1 MGHARVISRADDGL
15 SLARL
20 MVGACP
26 RAVLPMGAAMAA
38 AAAAPT
44 IPAPSQPPATGPP
57 VRVAYWPLPMGCLLG
72 GGPVVWGRWREL
84 APIASHPMTS
94 QLTCPA
100 MARRLQAWADGTAKA
115 QNLARPTLDS
125 VQRAA
130 DLLGLQ
136 ARISHASGGWTV
148 WSDGYPYH
156 QQNLASVARFLL
168 TLLPAEAPAPA
179 APARSLAPYAAD
191 LGRALGLGR
200 AARPWGAAV
209 ADAACQALAELS
221 AQPEPAPA
229 PGPLLP
235 GEAPRPA
242 PAPAAGPAPELP
254 VIYSQQQQQ
263 PQQAPAAASAAP
275 LVQLGPLARKTAPAH
290 LPADVA
296 SLLQR
301 FGLTL
306 DGLLTVGASNAKLAK
321 GAALAWPVIL
331 HHLPARSLAAA
342 IAGPEAGPTAPRS
355 RLPGLA
361 ELAKAQNVYS
371 LALAHNGCPW
381 ASAGCAAGCLAWA
394 GHGGLS
400 VTVASA
406 RARRTLAMLADG
418 PAYARAIL
426 WAIARA
432 YRQAQAKGLPLA
444 VRLRGTDDQ
453 PWHLARLTVSPAE
466 AQALARR
473 YGLPVAP
480 GQGQTL
486 PEALS
491 LAPAGSIRLYEY
503 SKAPASGPLGL
514 QAQASAGFDVTAS
527 LAADRPDGLSHG
539 LQAIAAG
546 FRLAVPAGFAKGQ
559 ALPPV
564 LLLRRG
570 PEAPAWRLLCI
581 DGDITDHRWADPAG
595 PQPGGFDGV
604 AVILRTKRS
613 RGRGPAA
620 DAFSLAPIVG
630 AWQPLAG
637 GGQAAFSTTQWEA

>member
-15 SLARL
+15 SLASL
-20 MVGACP
+20 MVGAGAC
-26 RAVLPMGAAMAA
+26 AVLPMGAAMAA

-57 VRVAYWPLPMGCLLG
+57 VRVAYWPLPRGCLLG
-72 GGPVVWGRWREL
+72 GGPVMWGSPSDGAALRIRTMTATKTLKAVDPQTGAVITRRTARTYVAALVFTGGNGELICDSWCGRPDLAQKALAKIRKARPSARL
-84 APIASHPMTS
+84 APVV
-94 QLTCPA
+94 
-100 MARRLQAWADGTAKA
+100 D
-115 QNLARPTLDS
+115 
-125 VQRAA
+125 
-130 DLLGLQ
+130 
-136 ARISHASGGWTV
+136 
-148 WSDGYPYH
+148 
-156 QQNLASVARFLL
+156 
-168 TLLPAEAPAPA
+168 PA
-179 APARSLAPYAAD
+179 APAPHPCSAE
-191 LGRALGLGR
+191 
-200 AARPWGAAV
+200 AV
-209 ADAACQALAELS
+209 ADAVCQALAELS
-221 AQPEPAPA
+221 AEAEPAPA
-229 PGPLLP
+229 RGPLLP

-242 PAPAAGPAPELP
+242 PVPAAGPAPELP

-263 PQQAPAAASAAP
+263 PQQAPAAAPAP
-275 LVQLGPLARKTAPAH
+275 LVQPGPLARKTAPAH

-296 SLLQR
+296 ALLQR

-406 RARRTLAMLADG
+406 RARRTLALLADG

-453 PWHLARLTVSPAE
+453 PWHLARLSISPAE
-466 AQALARR
+466 AQAIARR

-486 PEALS
+486 AEALS
-491 LAPAGSIRLYEY
+491 LAPDGTIRLYEY
-503 SKAPASGPLGL
+503 SKAPTDGPLGL
-514 QAQASAGFDVTAS
+514 LAQQRAGFDVTAS
-527 LAADRPDGLSHG
+527 LAADRPGGLG
-539 LQAIAAG
+539 QALQAVAAG
-546 FRLAVPAGFAKGQ
+546 FRLAVPVALAKGQ
-559 ALPPV
+559 PLPTV
-564 LLLRRG
+564 LGLRARDDRPTILLR
-570 PEAPAWRLLCI
+570 CI
-581 DGDITDHRWADPAG
+581 DGDATDHRWADPAG
-595 PQPGGFDGV
+595 PQPLGFDGV

-620 DAFSLAPIVG
+620 EAFSL
-630 AWQPLAG
+630 QPLTDGQPQALAG
-637 GGQAAFSTTQWEA
+637 GGTAWLSWQALD

>member
-1 MGHARVISRADDGL
+1 MATLKTLKAVDPQTGAIFTRRTARTYVAALVFTGSNGELICDSWCGRPDLAQKALAKISRTRP
-15 SLARL
+15 SARL
-20 MVGACP
+20 A
-26 RAVLPMGAAMAA
+26 
-38 AAAAPT
+38 
-44 IPAPSQPPATGPP
+44 
-57 VRVAYWPLPMGCLLG
+57 
-72 GGPVVWGRWREL
+72 PVV
-84 APIASHPMTS
+84 
-94 QLTCPA
+94 
-100 MARRLQAWADGTAKA
+100 D
-115 QNLARPTLDS
+115 
-125 VQRAA
+125 
-130 DLLGLQ
+130 
-136 ARISHASGGWTV
+136 
-148 WSDGYPYH
+148 
-156 QQNLASVARFLL
+156 
-168 TLLPAEAPAPA
+168 PA
-179 APARSLAPYAAD
+179 APAPHPCSAE
-191 LGRALGLGR
+191 
-200 AARPWGAAV
+200 AV

-221 AQPEPAPA
+221 AEAEPAPA
-229 PGPLLP
+229 PARGPLLP
-235 GEAPRPA
+235 GEPPRPA
-242 PAPAAGPAPELP
+242 PAPFIYNWAQGALGKPAPAPELP

-263 PQQAPAAASAAP
+263 PQQAPAAAPAP
-275 LVQLGPLARKTAPAH
+275 LVQPGPLARKTAPAH

-296 SLLQR
+296 ALLQR
-301 FGLTL
+301 FGLSL

-361 ELAKAQNVYS
+361 ELAKTTNTHS

-453 PWHLARLTVSPAE
+453 PWHLARLSISPAE
-466 AQALARR
+466 AQAIARR

-486 PEALS
+486 QEALS
-491 LAPAGSIRLYEY
+491 LAPDGTLHPYEY
-503 SKAPASGPLGL
+503 SAAPVDGPLGL
-514 QAQASAGFDVTAS
+514 KAQRAAGVDTTCS
-527 LAADRPDGLSHG
+527 LKADRPGGVDVA
-539 LQAIAAG
+539 LQAVAAG
-546 FRLAVPAGFAKGQ
+546 FRLAVPVALAKGQ
-559 ALPPV
+559 PLPAALILQDGPGSPTV
-564 LLLRRG
+564 ALR
-570 PEAPAWRLLCI
+570 CI
-581 DGDITDHRWADPAG
+581 DGDATDHRWADPAG
-595 PQPGGFDGV
+595 PDGLWDGV

-620 DAFSLAPIVG
+620 DAFSLQPVMGQA
-630 AWQPLAG
+630 QPLAG
-637 GGQAAFSTTQWEA
+637 GGMAWLFGEGAA